1 MAETTALDVLQK
13 QVESLTKQLQTLTTD
28 RDSARAALADT
39 TKERDSLRKAAT
51 DPDKQAARIAELEAE
66 RRDRLHYDK
75 FAELAK
81 ASRAKDKA
89 VKDLWKL
96 SGYKADKDEPDE
108 KALGELI
115 ESLQERADY
124 AFEPESTEASTTS
137 TGQPA
142 LKVVP
147 ASGRGGRTRG
157 QDGPHLTREQMA
169 DPKFMLDPRNK
180 AYIESTVKA
189 RETAAGPFISA

>member
-28 RDSARAALADT
+28 RDSARASLADT
-39 TKERDSLRKAAT
+39 SKERDQLRKQAT

-81 ASRAKDKA
+81 GAKAKEKA

-96 SGYKADKDEPDE
+96 SGFKPEHDKIDEN
-108 KALGELI
+108 ALAELV
-115 ESLQERADY
+115 ERLQSEADY
-124 AFEPESTEASTTS
+124 AFEPEYTEASTTS